1 MSLID
6 DLKGWKTDLEA
17 LGIEKGKAEGR
28 LEQAMS
34 DLKSL
39 GFDSIE
45 TAKEELDRLEKSLA
59 VAEIEA
65 EELLAGFKEKYKD
78 FVEV

>member
-1 MSLID
+1 MNLID

-45 TAKEELDRLEKSLA
+45 TAKEALDNLEKKLEA
-59 VAEIEA
+59 AEKEA
-65 EELLAGFKEKYKD
+65 EELLKAFKEKYAD
-78 FVEV
+78 FIE